1 MPKAKVKRKGVVLGP
16 EDGPGVSKKLCLSES
31 EPTVHTENA
40 QFASGDFPSTSK
52 GCNFNELK
60 VLQYFSSQ

>member
-31 EPTVHTENA
+31 EPLEAHTENA
-40 QFASGDFPSTSK
+40 QFATGDFPSTSK
-52 GCNFNELK
+52 GNK
-60 VLQYFSSQ
+60 